1 MPDQPRLS
9 KVTMQDAIA
18 APHGLDVRKLVGE
31 YYRSVY
37 RYAYRLCGSEAD
49 AEDLAQQTFLVVQAK
64 LHQLRDP
71 EKVRQWIF
79 TVLRSCF
86 LKSRRR
92 PRPVAAA
99 NLELDV
105 EDVPEHR
112 IVEQTLDKQ
121 ELQQAVQDLP
131 ENFRLV
137 VLMFYFEELSYKE
150 IADRL
155 KLPIGTVMSQLSRAK
170 GRLRQRLFA
179 EQLPMA
185 DRQPPKASIE
195 IKQRTYLL

>member
-1 MPDQPRLS
+1 MLDQPRLS
-9 KVTMQDAIA
+9 GATTQDAIVA
-18 APHGLDVRKLVGE
+18 VPGLDVRQLVGD

-49 AEDLAQQTFLVVQAK
+49 AEDLTQQTFLVVQAK

-105 EDVPEHR
+105 EEVPEHR
-112 IVEQTLDKQ
+112 IAEQTLDKQ

-150 IADRL
+150 IAERL

-170 GRLRQRLFA
+170 GRLRHRLFA
-179 EQLPMA
+179 EQLPA
-185 DRQPPKASIE
+185 TDRQPPKASIGA
-195 IKQRTYLL
+195 KQRTYLL